1 MITTIEIV
9 SLSSISIDLAIIG
22 LLLYFYFIP
31 SYQPALE
38 LSNGKQELKPRSIV
52 ILFFGI
58 TLIKLAFHKVFVG
71 LGLSWVLFTHPSISI
86 NGALG
91 SLISESSWYVLCG
104 DYSIVIGIILFAM
117 HTRKYYW
124 DAESVYGQNY
134 WMTQEKMMRW
144 SEIKVVEFDCLS
156 SIFRLKNAGGY
167 TVCIPNS
174 FTYDGLPQFFEQ
186 LRPYSENIRLK
197 HITWQKID
205 KLIEK
210 GKAHQALF
218 SQ

>member
-1 MITTIEIV
+1 
-9 SLSSISIDLAIIG
+9 
-22 LLLYFYFIP
+22 
-31 SYQPALE
+31 
-38 LSNGKQELKPRSIV
+38 
-52 ILFFGI
+52 
-58 TLIKLAFHKVFVG
+58 
-71 LGLSWVLFTHPSISI
+71 
-86 NGALG
+86 
-91 SLISESSWYVLCG
+91 
-104 DYSIVIGIILFAM
+104 
-117 HTRKYYW
+117 
-124 DAESVYGQNY
+124 
-134 WMTQEKMMRW
+134 MRW